1 MPHRDLI
8 AAVVTPNAV
17 DAELAISVLAE
28 HHIAAQ
34 AFSAIGGFARS
45 LSPAVGCAILVEEAL
60 VAEELASLRES
71 LGGMP
76 EWSDLPLVIVTN
88 DLNARV
94 GLVASAFPDSVNVTF
109 LEQPVNPLSLV
120 SAVQVAMRA
129 ASRQREV
136 AELIAERDR
145 AVKLRDEFLAMLAHE
160 LRNPLAPMRN
170 ALYLLKRNGNQDAYA
185 LKSTQILER
194 QLNHVARL
202 VDDLMDVARLERGK
216 ITLKTHPVDLNRV
229 VAAAVE
235 VLQQAAQEKGHRLL
249 AELSGEALMIDAD
262 EVRVTQI
269 VSNLIGNAIKFSI
282 SPCTIRVATRM
293 ERNCAVLGVEDEGI
307 GFDPAVVDQLF
318 DPFIQVNSTLE
329 RSTGGLGM
337 GLTIVKRLVE
347 LHRGSVSAR
356 SEGIG
361 KGSRFVVRIPLST
374 TAAPRSDEALP
385 LPTAFHRRRVVVV
398 EDNSDIRET
407 LSMLLTSWGHEVLMA
422 EDGPSGIDCVLQER
436 PDVALVDI
444 GLPLMNGYE
453 VARSIRKRMPSAN
466 IRLVAVSGYG
476 QPEDKDLAVQAGFD
490 VHLLKPLDPEILE
503 RLLSDGVH

>member
-1 MPHRDLI
+1 MPHRQLI

-17 DAELAISVLAE
+17 DADLAVALLAE
-28 HHIAAQ
+28 NQIAAQ
-34 AFSAIGGFARS
+34 AFAAISAFARS
-45 LSPAVGCAILVEEAL
+45 LSPSVGCAILVEEAL
-60 VAEELASLRES
+60 LSEELASLRDA

-76 EWSDLPLVIVTN
+76 EWSDLPLIVVTN

-94 GLVASAFPDSVNVTF
+94 ALVASAFPDSGNVTF
-109 LEQPVNPLSLV
+109 LEQPLNPHSLV
-120 SAVQVAMRA
+120 SAVQVALRA

-136 AELIAERDR
+136 AELIAERNR

-170 ALYLLKRNGNQDAYA
+170 ALYLLKRNGSQDAYA
-185 LKSTQILER
+185 MKSTEILER
-194 QLNHVARL
+194 QVNHVARL

-216 ITLKTHPVDLNRV
+216 ITLKTHPIDLNSV
-229 VAAAVE
+229 VAATAE
-235 VLQQAAQEKGHRLL
+235 ALQQAAQEKGHRLL
-249 AELSGEALMIDAD
+249 AQLSDDALMIDAD

-269 VSNLIGNAIKFSI
+269 VSNLIGNAIKFTL
-282 SPCTIRVATRM
+282 SPGTIRVATFP
-293 ERNCAVLGVEDEGI
+293 ESDCAVLCVEDEGV
-307 GFDPAVVDQLF
+307 GFDPGVVDQLF
-318 DPFIQVNSTLE
+318 NPFIQVGSTLE
-329 RSTGGLGM
+329 RSAGGLGM

-347 LHRGSVSAR
+347 LHRGSVSAV
-356 SEGIG
+356 SEGPG
-361 KGSRFVVRIPLST
+361 KGARFDVRIPL
-374 TAAPRSDEALP
+374 APAMAPRLAQGQP
-385 LPTAFHRRRVVVV
+385 LPPRFHRRRVVVV

-407 LSMLLTSWGHEVLMA
+407 LSILLTSWGHEVLMA
-422 EDGPSGIDCVLQER
+422 ADGPSGIDCVLQER

-453 VARSIRKRMPSAN
+453 VARSIRRRMPSAN

-503 RLLSDGVH
+503 RLLSEGVH